1 MNDPLNVFRLDG
13 KIALVTGASSGIGA
27 QTVKLFSSLGAKVI
41 AAARREDRLHD
52 LANQYPNVMAVKCDV
67 GVEAD
72 CKNVV
77 DTIINEYGKIDILI
91 NNAGISDPIPAL
103 EEDLDLFKR
112 VIQIDLIS
120 CFHLAQLCAQHMETQ
135 ESGGAIVN
143 VASIHG
149 FVGSSPNN
157 QPGYTAAKGGLI
169 NLTRELALEWAR
181 HGIRVNAIA
190 PGYITTE
197 LTDEM
202 IAGES
207 GRKWIER
214 NTPMR
219 RPGEVNE
226 LDGAML
232 LLASDAGSY
241 ITGETI
247 AIDGGWLA
255 R

>member
-13 KIALVTGASSGIGA
+13 KVAIVTGASSGIGA

-72 CKNVV
+72 CKNLV
-77 DTIINEYGKIDILI
+77 DTVINEYDKIDILI

-103 EEDLDLFKR
+103 EEDLDQFKR

-190 PGYITTE
+190 PGYISTE

>member
-13 KIALVTGASSGIGA
+13 KIAIVTGASSGIGA

-72 CKNVV
+72 CKNLV
-77 DTIINEYGKIDILI
+77 DTVINEYDKIDILI

-103 EEDLDLFKR
+103 EEDLDQFKR

-190 PGYITTE
+190 PGYISTE

-219 RPGEVNE
+219 RPGEVTE

>member
-41 AAARREDRLHD
+41 AAARREDRLQD
-52 LANQYPNVMAVKCDV
+52 LANQYPDVMAVRCDV

-72 CKNVV
+72 CTNLV
-77 DTIINEYGKIDILI
+77 DTVINEYGKIDILI

-219 RPGEVNE
+219 RPGEVTE

>member
-13 KIALVTGASSGIGA
+13 KTALVTGASSGIGA

-41 AAARREDRLHD
+41 AAARREDRLQD

-77 DTIINEYGKIDILI
+77 DTVINEYGKIDILI

-135 ESGGAIVN
+135 ETGGAIVN

-190 PGYITTE
+190 PGYISTE

-219 RPGEVNE
+219 RPGEVTE

-232 LLASDAGSY
+232 LLTSDAGSY

>member
-41 AAARREDRLHD
+41 AAARREDRLQD

-72 CKNVV
+72 CKSVV
-77 DTIINEYGKIDILI
+77 ETVINEYGKIDILI

-219 RPGEVNE
+219 RPGEVTE

>member
-41 AAARREDRLHD
+41 AAARREDRLQD

-77 DTIINEYGKIDILI
+77 DTVINEYGKIDILI

-135 ESGGAIVN
+135 ETGGAIVN

-190 PGYITTE
+190 PGYISTE

-219 RPGEVNE
+219 RPGEVTE

-232 LLASDAGSY
+232 LLTSDAGSY

>member
-41 AAARREDRLHD
+41 AAARREDRLQD

-77 DTIINEYGKIDILI
+77 NTTINEYGKIDILI

-103 EEDLDLFKR
+103 EEDLDQFKR

>member
-1 MNDPLNVFRLDG
+1 MLGL
-13 KIALVTGASSGIGA
+13 KQIA
-27 QTVKLFSSLGAKVI
+27 
-41 AAARREDRLHD
+41 
-52 LANQYPNVMAVKCDV
+52 
-67 GVEAD
+67 
-72 CKNVV
+72 KNVV
-77 DTIINEYGKIDILI
+77 DTVINEFGKIDILI

-103 EEDLDLFKR
+103 EEDLDQFKR

-135 ESGGAIVN
+135 ETGGAIVN

-190 PGYITTE
+190 PGYISTE

-207 GRKWIER
+207 GRKWIDR

>member
-13 KIALVTGASSGIGA
+13 KIAIVTGASSGIGA

-72 CKNVV
+72 CKNLV

-103 EEDLDLFKR
+103 EEDLDQFKR
-112 VIQIDLIS
+112 VIQIDIIS

-135 ESGGAIVN
+135 ETGGVIVN

-190 PGYITTE
+190 PGYISTE

>member
-27 QTVKLFSSLGAKVI
+27 QTAKLFSSLGAKVI
-41 AAARREDRLHD
+41 AAARREDRLQD
-52 LANQYPNVMAVKCDV
+52 LANQYPDVIAVKCDV

-72 CKNVV
+72 CKNLV

-103 EEDLDLFKR
+103 EEDLDQFKR

-135 ESGGAIVN
+135 ETGGAIVN

-149 FVGSSPNN
+149 FVGSSPND

-190 PGYITTE
+190 PGYISTE

>member
-1 MNDPLNVFRLDG
+1 MNEALSSFLLDG
-13 KIALVTGASSGIGA
+13 KVAIVTGASSGIGE
-27 QTVKLFSSLGAKVI
+27 QTVKLFSRLGASVV
-41 AAARREDRLHD
+41 AAARREERLKD
-52 LANQYPNVMAVKCDV
+52 LANKYPNVMPIKCDV
-67 GVEAD
+67 GDEYD
-72 CKNVV
+72 CNKLVAAV
-77 DTIINEYGKIDILI
+77 HEEFGRIDILI
-91 NNAGISDPIPAL
+91 NNAGISDPVPAL
-103 EEDLDLFKR
+103 EEDLEQFRR

-120 CFHLAQLCAQHMETQ
+120 CFHLAKLCANHMKDQ
-135 ESGGAIVN
+135 EQGGAIVN
-143 VASIHG
+143 VASVHG

-157 QPGYTAAKGGLI
+157 QPGYTAAKGGLV

-181 HGIRVNAIA
+181 YGIRVNAIA
-190 PGYITTE
+190 PGYISTE

-214 NTPMR
+214 NTPLR
-219 RPGEVNE
+219 RPGNVSE

-232 LLASDAGSY
+232 LLSSDAGSY

-247 AIDGGWLA
+247 AVDGGWLA

>member
-1 MNDPLNVFRLDG
+1 MNDPLNAFRLDG
-13 KIALVTGASSGIGA
+13 KVAIVTGASSGIGA
-27 QTVKLFSSLGAKVI
+27 QTVKLFSSLGAKVM

-52 LANQYPNVMAVKCDV
+52 LANQYPNVMAAKCDV

-72 CKNVV
+72 CKNLVETV
-77 DTIINEYGKIDILI
+77 INEYQKIDILI

-103 EEDLDLFKR
+103 EEDLDQFKR

-157 QPGYTAAKGGLI
+157 QPGYTAAKGGLS

-190 PGYITTE
+190 PGYISTE

-219 RPGEVNE
+219 RPGEVTE

>member
-1 MNDPLNVFRLDG
+1 MNDRLNVFRLDG
-13 KIALVTGASSGIGA
+13 KIALVTGASSGSGA

-41 AAARREDRLHD
+41 AAARREDRLQD

-72 CKNVV
+72 CKNLV
-77 DTIINEYGKIDILI
+77 DTVINEYDKIDILI

-103 EEDLDLFKR
+103 EEDLDQFKR

-190 PGYITTE
+190 PGYISTE

>member
-41 AAARREDRLHD
+41 AAARREDRLQD

-77 DTIINEYGKIDILI
+77 NTTINEYGKIDILI

-103 EEDLDLFKR
+103 EEDLDQFKR

-135 ESGGAIVN
+135 ETGGAIVN

-190 PGYITTE
+190 PGYISTE

-219 RPGEVNE
+219 RPGEVTE

>member
-1 MNDPLNVFRLDG
+1 
-13 KIALVTGASSGIGA
+13 
-27 QTVKLFSSLGAKVI
+27 
-41 AAARREDRLHD
+41 
-52 LANQYPNVMAVKCDV
+52 MAVKCDV
-67 GVEAD
+67 GDEAD
-72 CKNVV
+72 CKNLVEIV
-77 DTIINEYGKIDILI
+77 IKEYEKIDILI

-103 EEDLDLFKR
+103 EEDLDQFKR

-190 PGYITTE
+190 PGYISTE

-219 RPGEVNE
+219 RPGEVTE
-226 LDGAML
+226 LDGALL

>member
-41 AAARREDRLHD
+41 AAARREDRLQD
-52 LANQYPNVMAVKCDV
+52 LANQYPDVMAVRCDV

-72 CKNVV
+72 CKNLV
-77 DTIINEYGKIDILI
+77 DSIINEFGKIDILI

-219 RPGEVNE
+219 RPGEVTE

>member
-41 AAARREDRLHD
+41 AAARREDRLQD
-52 LANQYPNVMAVKCDV
+52 LAYQYPDVMAVRCDV

-72 CKNVV
+72 CKNLV

-120 CFHLAQLCAQHMETQ
+120 CFHLAQLCAQHMEAQ
-135 ESGGAIVN
+135 ETGGAIVN

-181 HGIRVNAIA
+181 HGIRVNAMA
-190 PGYITTE
+190 PGYISTE

-226 LDGAML
+226 LDGARL

-247 AIDGGWLA
+247 TIDGGWLA

>member
-41 AAARREDRLHD
+41 AAARREDRLQD
-52 LANQYPNVMAVKCDV
+52 LADQYPDVMAVRCDV

-72 CKNVV
+72 CKNLV

-219 RPGEVNE
+219 RPGEVTE

>member
-41 AAARREDRLHD
+41 AAARREDRLQD

-72 CKNVV
+72 CKNLV

>member
-41 AAARREDRLHD
+41 AAARREDRLQD

-77 DTIINEYGKIDILI
+77 DTVINEYGKIDILI

-103 EEDLDLFKR
+103 EEDLDQFKR

-219 RPGEVNE
+219 RPGEVTE

>member
-41 AAARREDRLHD
+41 AAARREDRLQD
-52 LANQYPNVMAVKCDV
+52 LANQYPDVMAVRCDV

-72 CKNVV
+72 CKNLV

-120 CFHLAQLCAQHMETQ
+120 CFHLAQLCAQHMQTQ

-219 RPGEVNE
+219 RPGEVTE

>member
-1 MNDPLNVFRLDG
+1 MNDPLNAFRLDG
-13 KIALVTGASSGIGA
+13 KVAIVTGASSGIGA

-52 LANQYPNVMAVKCDV
+52 LANQYPNVMAAKCDV

-72 CKNVV
+72 CKNLVETV
-77 DTIINEYGKIDILI
+77 IDDYQKIDILI

-103 EEDLDLFKR
+103 EEDLDQFKR

-190 PGYITTE
+190 PGYISTE

-219 RPGEVNE
+219 RPGDVTE

>member
-13 KIALVTGASSGIGA
+13 KIAIVTGASSGIGA

-77 DTIINEYGKIDILI
+77 DTVINEFGKIDILI

-103 EEDLDLFKR
+103 EEDLDQFKR

-135 ESGGAIVN
+135 ETGGAIVN

-190 PGYITTE
+190 PGYISTE

>member
-27 QTVKLFSSLGAKVI
+27 QTAKLFSSLGAKVI
-41 AAARREDRLHD
+41 AAARREDRLQD
-52 LANQYPNVMAVKCDV
+52 LANQYPDVIAVKCDV

-72 CKNVV
+72 CKNLV

-103 EEDLDLFKR
+103 EEDLDQFKR

-135 ESGGAIVN
+135 ETGGAIVN

-190 PGYITTE
+190 PGYISTE

>member
-1 MNDPLNVFRLDG
+1 MTDPLNSFQLKNKVA
-13 KIALVTGASSGIGA
+13 IITGASSGIGA
-27 QTVKLFSSLGAKVI
+27 QTAKLFSSVGATVI
-41 AAARREDRLHD
+41 AAARRIDRLED
-52 LANQYPNVMAVKCDV
+52 LAENNPNIIPIQCDV
-67 GVEAD
+67 TSDED
-72 CKNVV
+72 CENLVQS
-77 DTIINEYGKIDILI
+77 TITQCEKVDILI
-91 NNAGISDPIPAL
+91 NNAGISDPVAAL
-103 EEDLDLFKR
+103 DEDLSEFRRVLQVDL
-112 VIQIDLIS
+112 VS
-120 CFHLAQLCAQHMETQ
+120 CFYLSQLCARIMKEQDN
-135 ESGGAIVN
+135 GGAIVN

-157 QPGYTAAKGGLI
+157 QPGYSAAKGGLV

-181 HGIRVNAIA
+181 YNIRVNAIA
-190 PGYITTE
+190 PGYFATE

-219 RPGEVNE
+219 RPGNVEE

-232 LLASDAGSY
+232 LLSSDAGSY

-247 AIDGGWLA
+247 SIDGGWLA

>member
-1 MNDPLNVFRLDG
+1 MNDPLNTFRLDG
-13 KIALVTGASSGIGA
+13 KVAIVTGASSGIGA

-41 AAARREDRLHD
+41 AAARREDRLQD

-67 GVEAD
+67 GDEAD
-72 CKNVV
+72 CKNLVEIV
-77 DTIINEYGKIDILI
+77 IKEYEKIDILI

-103 EEDLDLFKR
+103 EEDLDQFKR

-190 PGYITTE
+190 PGYISTE

-219 RPGEVNE
+219 RPGEVTE

>member
-135 ESGGAIVN
+135 ETGGAIVN

-190 PGYITTE
+190 PGYISTE

>member
-41 AAARREDRLHD
+41 AAARREDRLQD
-52 LANQYPNVMAVKCDV
+52 LANQYPDVMAVRCDV

-77 DTIINEYGKIDILI
+77 DTVINEYGKIDILI

-219 RPGEVNE
+219 RPGEVTE

>member
-41 AAARREDRLHD
+41 AAARREDRLQD
-52 LANQYPNVMAVKCDV
+52 LANQYPDVLAVKCDV

-72 CKNVV
+72 CKNLV
-77 DTIINEYGKIDILI
+77 DTVINEYDKIDILI

-103 EEDLDLFKR
+103 EEDLDQFKR

-190 PGYITTE
+190 PGYISTE

>member
-1 MNDPLNVFRLDG
+1 MNDPLNTFRLDG
-13 KIALVTGASSGIGA
+13 KVALVTGASSGIGA

-41 AAARREDRLHD
+41 AAARREDRLQD
-52 LANQYPNVMAVKCDV
+52 LANQYPNVIAVKCDV
-67 GVEAD
+67 GDEAE
-72 CKNVV
+72 CKNLVEIV
-77 DTIINEYGKIDILI
+77 IKEYEKIDILI

-103 EEDLDLFKR
+103 EEDLNQFKR

-190 PGYITTE
+190 PGYISTE

-219 RPGEVNE
+219 RPGKVTE

>member
-13 KIALVTGASSGIGA
+13 KIAIVTGASSGIGA

-72 CKNVV
+72 CKNLV
-77 DTIINEYGKIDILI
+77 DTVINEYDKIDILI

-103 EEDLDLFKR
+103 EEDLDQFKR

-169 NLTRELALEWAR
+169 NLTRELALEGAR

-190 PGYITTE
+190 PGYISTE

>member
-41 AAARREDRLHD
+41 AAARREDRLQD

-77 DTIINEYGKIDILI
+77 ETVINEYGKIDILI

-135 ESGGAIVN
+135 ETGGAIVN

-190 PGYITTE
+190 PGYISTE

>member
-1 MNDPLNVFRLDG
+1 MNDPLNTFRLDG
-13 KIALVTGASSGIGA
+13 KVAIVTGASSGIGA

-41 AAARREDRLHD
+41 AAARREDRLQD

-67 GVEAD
+67 GDEAD
-72 CKNVV
+72 CKNLVEIV
-77 DTIINEYGKIDILI
+77 IKEYEKIDILI

-103 EEDLDLFKR
+103 EEDLNQFKR
-112 VIQIDLIS
+112 VIQIDLVS

-135 ESGGAIVN
+135 KSGGAIVN

-190 PGYITTE
+190 PGYISTE

-219 RPGEVNE
+219 RPGEVTE

>member
-1 MNDPLNVFRLDG
+1 MNNPLNAFRLDG
-13 KIALVTGASSGIGA
+13 KIAIVTGASSGIGA

-41 AAARREDRLHD
+41 AAARREDRLQD

-72 CKNVV
+72 CRNLV
-77 DTIINEYGKIDILI
+77 DTVINEYEKIDILI

-103 EEDLDLFKR
+103 EEDLDQFKR

-143 VASIHG
+143 VSSIHG

-190 PGYITTE
+190 PGYISTE

>member
-1 MNDPLNVFRLDG
+1 MNDPLNAFRLDG
-13 KIALVTGASSGIGA
+13 KVAIVTGASSGIGA

-52 LANQYPNVMAVKCDV
+52 LANQYPNVMAAKCDV

-72 CKNVV
+72 CKNLVETV
-77 DTIINEYGKIDILI
+77 INEYQKIDILI

-103 EEDLDLFKR
+103 EEDLDQFKR

-190 PGYITTE
+190 PGYISTE

-219 RPGEVNE
+219 RPGEVTE

-247 AIDGGWLA
+247 TIDGGWLA

>member
-41 AAARREDRLHD
+41 AAARREDRLQD
-52 LANQYPNVMAVKCDV
+52 LANQYPDVMAVKCDV

-72 CKNVV
+72 CKNLV

-135 ESGGAIVN
+135 ETGGAIVN

-190 PGYITTE
+190 PGYISTE

-219 RPGEVNE
+219 RPGEVTE

>member
-1 MNDPLNVFRLDG
+1 MNDPLSTFRLDD
-13 KIALVTGASSGIGA
+13 KVAIVTGASSGIGA

-41 AAARREDRLHD
+41 AAARREDRLQD

-67 GVEAD
+67 GDEAD
-72 CKNVV
+72 CNNLVENV
-77 DTIINEYGKIDILI
+77 IKEHEKIDILI

-103 EEDLDLFKR
+103 EEDLNQFKR
-112 VIQIDLIS
+112 VIQIDLVS
-120 CFHLAQLCAQHMETQ
+120 CFHLAQLCAQHMEIQ
-135 ESGGAIVN
+135 KSGGAIVN

-190 PGYITTE
+190 PGYISTE

-219 RPGEVNE
+219 RPGEVTE

>member
-41 AAARREDRLHD
+41 AAARREDRLQD

-77 DTIINEYGKIDILI
+77 NTTINEYEKIDILI

-103 EEDLDLFKR
+103 EEDLDQFKR

-190 PGYITTE
+190 PGYISTE